1 MPIHCKAF
9 IIVMLILEY
18 IPIEAINY
26 IAEPMLR
33 QMSAVHIK
41 LLEAIHYI
49 AGPML
54 RQMSAAHIKLLEAID
69 YIAEPMLRLMSVVHI
84 ELVITV
90 TEQIR
95 LVAAAVSALS
105 N

>member
-1 MPIHCKAF
+1 MVIQSRLLDLHHTPIHCKAFLIVMVIESRLLDLHHTLIHCKAF

-18 IPIEAINY
+18 IPIEAIN
-26 IAEPMLR
+26 
-33 QMSAVHIK
+33 
-41 LLEAIHYI
+41 
-49 AGPML
+49 
-54 RQMSAAHIKLLEAID
+54 